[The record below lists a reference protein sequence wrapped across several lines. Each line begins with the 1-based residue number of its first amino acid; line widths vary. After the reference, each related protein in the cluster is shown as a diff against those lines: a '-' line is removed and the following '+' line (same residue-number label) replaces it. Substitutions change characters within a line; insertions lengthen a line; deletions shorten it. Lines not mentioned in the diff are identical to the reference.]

1 MWEEY
6 QLTRSEAMGLAIE
19 IDNLIAAQ
27 RDLNEIK
34 SKIKNLGSVNVGAIE
49 EYKEVSERYTF
60 MKNQIDDVEESKS
73 E

>member
-1 MWEEY
+1 
-6 QLTRSEAMGLAIE
+6 MGLAIE
-19 IDNLIAAQ
+19 VDNLIAAQ

-60 MKNQIDDVEESKS
+60 MKNKLTMLRNQKVS
-73 E
+73 